1 MEFNNNNIT
10 IKEDLI
16 SANQNNEVANNPK
29 KIYIRNKKIY
39 LVYIV
44 MFFTHVL
51 LNMSNI
57 SFSAV
62 VEKVE
67 KDLNIGESQVG
78 FMGTMHYIGQVS
90 GKIY

>member
-44 MFFTHVL
+44 MKYLNLFPKALQLVL
-51 LNMSNI
+51 NDEI
-57 SFSAV
+57 
-62 VEKVE
+62 
-67 KDLNIGESQVG
+67 
-78 FMGTMHYIGQVS
+78 T
-90 GKIY
+90 